1 VLALGG
7 RIALENR
14 EERGEPEEQSTQDG
28 AAQVIGLDA
37 VVHLPLSRH
46 NS

>member
-1 VLALGG
+1 VLALDG
-7 RIALENR
+7 RIALDNR
-14 EERGEPEEQSTQDG
+14 RAAPVQDS

-37 VVHLPLSRH
+37 VVHLPLYRH